1 MVQNN
6 ACLKLG
12 LQLCEIQ
19 SAVFSDWRGG
29 MALVSQ
35 GKYGFHF
42 NCSKFHERSIPYS
55 LRHKIAG
62 NCATKSNYVNVPL
75 PKQVSWSIIQYSAKE
90 ILN

>member
-1 MVQNN
+1 
-6 ACLKLG
+6 
-12 LQLCEIQ
+12 
-19 SAVFSDWRGG
+19 

-42 NCSKFHERSIPYS
+42 DCSKFHERSIPDS

-62 NCATKSNYVNVPL
+62 SCTTKSNYVNVSL
-75 PKQVSWSIIQYSAKE
+75 PKQVSWSLIQYSAKE